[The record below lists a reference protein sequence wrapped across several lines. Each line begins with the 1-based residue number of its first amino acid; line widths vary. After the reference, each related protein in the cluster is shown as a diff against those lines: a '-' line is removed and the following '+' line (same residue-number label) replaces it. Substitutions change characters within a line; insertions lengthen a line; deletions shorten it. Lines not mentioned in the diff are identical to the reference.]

1 MFAAVWLKGDGEIDN
16 AELQR
21 HLEVRADLQPLFVP
35 LATLPIGNANSDGKD
50 REPPVHQLLT
60 VGFCRLQVL
69 ASEKQGRKLGRSPSR
84 DYESKRAAGIN
95 PEADSP

>member
-1 MFAAVWLKGDGEIDN
+1 MRTF
-16 AELQR
+16 
-21 HLEVRADLQPLFVP
+21 QPLLFP
-35 LATLPIGNANSDGKD
+35 LAFQSEMRFQAVRKGTASMN
-50 REPPVHQLLT
+50 VHGVLT
-60 VGFCRLQVL
+60 VRLSRVQVL

>member
-1 MFAAVWLKGDGEIDN
+1 MRSFRGTSRCV
-16 AELQR
+16 
-21 HLEVRADLQPLFVP
+21 PCSTTFVP
-35 LATLPIGNANSDGKD
+35 TCLPIGNANSGGSERD
-50 REPPVHQLLT
+50 REHECVLT
-60 VGFCRLQVL
+60 VRLSRVQVL

>member
-1 MFAAVWLKGDGEIDN
+1 MRIQTEEKASSPQA
-16 AELQR
+16 
-21 HLEVRADLQPLFVP
+21 
-35 LATLPIGNANSDGKD
+35 
-50 REPPVHQLLT
+50 VHQLLT